1 MTALFF
7 QRVGFMAFAGWL
19 LTACDG
25 EKVEMAERSYA
36 VGFAQPFP
44 GQAQDKARFPS
55 RFQGVYSAADSRN
68 ALCIGP
74 EAVWTRKQRRE
85 VYHATWQQLDSLRLF
100 LGVNEGDS
108 TYQDLNGNR
117 HHLRIVGRDSVSD
130 SWQRLDTVFS
140 LVGPTAGRLRRFQGR
155 YYLSTR
161 SQNADYWQ
169 VQRLEISGP
178 HLVWQSLGQ
187 DTLRLRALDTA
198 SVHVGRAHGFSLFR
212 VQPTR
217 GQQTRR
223 VGDYAGLWETAG
235 AFERR
240 R

>member
-7 QRVGFMAFAGWL
+7 QRVGFTAFAGL
-19 LTACDG
+19 SLTACDG
-25 EKVEMAERSYA
+25 EKIGMMERSYA

-44 GQAQDKARFPS
+44 EQAQDKAKFPA
-55 RFQGVYSAADSRN
+55 RFQGIYNAADSRY

-74 EAVWTRKQRRE
+74 TAVWTRKQRRE
-85 VYHATWQQLDSLRLF
+85 MYHATWQQLDSLRLF
-100 LGVNEGDS
+100 LSVDDGDS

-117 HHLRIVGRDSVSD
+117 HHLRIVGRDSVRD
-130 SWQRLDTVFS
+130 SWQRLDTIFS
-140 LVGPTAGRLRRFQGR
+140 LAGPTTGRLRRFQGR

-161 SQNADYWQ
+161 PQNADYWQ

-198 SVHVGRAHGFSLFR
+198 SVHVGRADGFSLFR
-212 VQPTR
+212 VQPAA
-217 GQQTRR
+217 GQQMRR
-223 VGDYAGLWETAG
+223 VGDYAGLWETEG
-235 AFERR
+235 EFERR